1 MLRYRILSTPCGPLR
16 LAIDASGL
24 AHVDF
29 MDEGMTTP
37 QDWIDDAEALA
48 PYVQQFAEWFAG
60 TRQQFDLPLSLHGTE
75 FQRAA
80 WLALADI
87 PYGDTCSYG
96 QQASR
101 LGRPTAVRAIGA
113 ANGRNPL
120 PIILP
125 CHRVIGSNGSL
136 TGYAGGLDRKR
147 WLLAHEAAHRSPET
161 AHCAPDTAHRTP
173 ETV

>member
-1 MLRYRILSTPCGPLR
+1 MLHYRILSTPCGPLR
-16 LAIDASGL
+16 LAIDANGL

-29 MDEGMTTP
+29 LDEGMSTP
-37 QDWIDDAEALA
+37 ESWIDDAITLA
-48 PYVQQFAEWFAG
+48 PYVQQFTEWFAG

-87 PYGDTCSYG
+87 PYGETCSYG
-96 QQASR
+96 QQAAR

-136 TGYAGGLDRKR
+136 TGYAGGLAIKQF
-147 WLLAHEAAHRSPET
+147 LLSLEQTHRS
-161 AHCAPDTAHRTP
+161 
-173 ETV
+173 